1 MAPTVR
7 CTLRMAKL
15 PVTGVLRFERGLG
28 LGDER
33 VIERRAEAV
42 ILAGGAAARN
52 ARGQRRHVEDRREV
66 DALGLPVRVVDVH
79 VDLLDAADHL
89 VDGAEAELGH
99 VLAHLLGDEEEEV
112 DDVLGRAGEA
122 RAKDGIL
129 GGDADRAGIQVALA
143 HHDAT
148 HCDEGHCGK
157 AEFFCAEQGGD
168 DDVAAGLQL
177 AVGLHADA
185 AAQIVEQQDLLGFG
199 EAELPGQ
206 AGVLDGAE
214 RRSAGAAGVAGD
226 EHDVG
231 VGLGDAGGD
240 GADADFGDELDGD
253 ARLRVDVL
261 EVVDE
266 LRQILDGIDV
276 VVRRRRDEAD
286 AGDGVAHPGDDSR
299 RLCGRAAGRL
309 RRALRPAPS

>member
-1 MAPTVR
+1 MP
-7 CTLRMAKL
+7 
-15 PVTGVLRFERGLG
+15 
-28 LGDER
+28 
-33 VIERRAEAV
+33 
-42 ILAGGAAARN
+42 LAFQCASAMC
-52 ARGQRRHVEDRREV
+52 D
-66 DALGLPVRVVDVH
+66 
-79 VDLLDAADHL
+79 VDLFDAADHL

-122 RAKDGIL
+122 RAEDGIL

-143 HHDAT
+143 HHDAA
-148 HCDEGHCGK
+148 HGDERHGGK
-157 AEFFCAEQGGD
+157 AEFLSAEQGGD

-185 AAQIVEQQDLLGFG
+185 AAQIVEQQDLLRFG
-199 EAELPGQ
+199 EAEFPGQ

-226 EHDVG
+226 EHDIG

-240 GADADFGDELDGD
+240 GADADFRDELDGD
-253 ARLRVDVL
+253 ARLRIDVL

-266 LRQILDGIDV
+266 LRQILDGVDV

-286 AGDGVAHPGDDSR
+286 AGDGVADAAR
-299 RLCGRAAGRL
+299 FRCRLCGRGAGRL
-309 RRALRPAPS
+309 RRALRPAPF